1 MRNRKDRLWARS
13 ILRPAGAAPSESLGE
28 PGGGVGRGGDGSLG
42 GPVVVRGVSGR
53 RRRRRRGVDRV
64 LREGAELCAE
74 PGDLAKVG
82 GMDEVALPLPPLG
95 PPVLEPNLE

>member
-1 MRNRKDRLWARS
+1 M
-13 ILRPAGAAPSESLGE
+13 
-28 PGGGVGRGGDGSLG
+28 GRGGDGSLG

-53 RRRRRRGVDRV
+53 RCRCRRGVDRV
-64 LREGAELCAE
+64 LCRRREGAELCAE

-82 GMDEVALPLPPLG
+82 GVDEMTLSLPPLG